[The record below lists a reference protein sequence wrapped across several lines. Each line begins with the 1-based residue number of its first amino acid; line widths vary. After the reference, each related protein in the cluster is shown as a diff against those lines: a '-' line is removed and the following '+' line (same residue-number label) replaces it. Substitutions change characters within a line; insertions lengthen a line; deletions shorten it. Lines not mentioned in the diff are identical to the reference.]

1 MNAVAL
7 RRSTSALAGRPRS
20 VWNGKF
26 LRKSRIPGEVQRTK
40 LPVTVRLSWAG
51 IELDYIDRGHHR
63 GLPPYGRLQRINTNE
78 SNRSSRRTNSH
89 VRARSRVVGVG
100 ARTCTR
106 LTMSGGILKRLP
118 TLFQQNSRQHA
129 KLGILNRPQAIS
141 AEDPLPLWGGIL
153 QDEFVGRPPIRDLP
167 TAAYQTVKATLIVV
181 IRQKPAR
188 LMRPKPA
195 AEIVCG
201 R

>member
-78 SNRSSRRTNSH
+78 SNWSSRRTNSH

-129 KLGILNRPQAIS
+129 KLRILNRPQAIS
-141 AEDPLPLWGGIL
+141 AEAPLPLWAVFFRTNSSGDP
-153 QDEFVGRPPIRDLP
+153 QFETSRPRCTRPSRQP
-167 TAAYQTVKATLIVV
+167 FIVV
-181 IRQKPAR
+181 IRQKPGR